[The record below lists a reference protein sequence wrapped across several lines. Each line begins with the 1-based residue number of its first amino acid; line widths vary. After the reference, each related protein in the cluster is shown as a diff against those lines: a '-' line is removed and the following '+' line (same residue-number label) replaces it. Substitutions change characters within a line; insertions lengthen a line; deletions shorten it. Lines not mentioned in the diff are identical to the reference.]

1 MFNLFLSGS
10 SLCWHEISWFQ
21 PKSFTSRL
29 SAPHHCNIYF
39 ACHHEIL
46 RIFSNLNAIK
56 RKVLSIQGLVFLV
69 FNILGILLLEYS
81 WDACNLCVME
91 TMETAFRTSALGSC
105 LLFARIGAVMSPI
118 VRIRRK
124 SPKIWDYSKAEY

>member
-1 MFNLFLSGS
+1 MFLSGS

-29 SAPHHCNIYF
+29 SAHRHCNIHF
-39 ACHHEIL
+39 TCHHEIL
-46 RIFSNLNAIK
+46 RIFSNFNAIK
-56 RKVLSIQGLVFLV
+56 RKVLSIQGLAFLA

-118 VRIRRK
+118 VRIRQKLSKVRDC
-124 SPKIWDYSKAEY
+124 SKIEC